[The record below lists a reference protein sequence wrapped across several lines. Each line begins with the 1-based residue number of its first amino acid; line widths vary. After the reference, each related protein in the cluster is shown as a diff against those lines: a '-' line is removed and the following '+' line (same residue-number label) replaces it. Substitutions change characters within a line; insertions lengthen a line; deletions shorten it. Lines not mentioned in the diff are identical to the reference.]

1 MTDDIQARLAAIER
15 HIDVLYNQAGLQA
28 PYSLQGW
35 GAGAG
40 GLSPRVA
47 DLLARGKKIEAI
59 KVYREETGVGLKE
72 AKDAVERF
80 ER

>member
-35 GAGAG
+35 GAGG

-47 DLLARGKKIEAI
+47 ELLARGKKIEAI